1 MGDWKAYG
9 LFCATA
15 LYCQTLGVMGPF
27 LPLIA
32 ADKHV
37 PEWMVGLIF
46 ATCPLASLLAS
57 PFVGSWLYRLG
68 RRNTLSASFLLDVSG
83 SLGSGNGSIGCSA
96 VAKCRGLPF
105 P

>member
-9 LFCATA
+9 LFIATA

-32 ADKHV
+32 EEKHV

-46 ATCPLASLLAS
+46 ATTPLASLIAS
-57 PFVGSWLYRLG
+57 PIIGTWLYCLG
-68 RRNTLSASFLLDVSG
+68 RRNTLCAAFLLDVSG
-83 SLGSGNGSIGCSA
+83 ILGSWNGY
-96 VAKCRGLPF
+96 CRGGLVA
-105 P
+105 